1 MYDIDSSLVDT
12 YVEDAT
18 PCEKGDEKMC
28 LLFFNHYIDISIP
41 KCLFKKTAMP

>member
-18 PCEKGDEKMC
+18 PCEKGDEKMQS
-28 LLFFNHYIDISIP
+28 LGEDGSVFKNEYI
-41 KCLFKKTAMP
+41 